1 MKYVITES
9 QQDNLL
15 SAFNQL
21 MNSTSYKGVCRIW
34 VDYDEIMDRYLIN
47 VFFSKDYLVN
57 VVKERTVGF
66 LLKTINLVTKRFFEF
81 TGLTPFV
88 YHHIDEC

>member
-57 VVKERTVGF
+57 VAKERTAGIMRT
-66 LLKTINLVTKRFFEF
+66 TINQVAKRFFEF
-81 TGLTPFV
+81 TGLRPML